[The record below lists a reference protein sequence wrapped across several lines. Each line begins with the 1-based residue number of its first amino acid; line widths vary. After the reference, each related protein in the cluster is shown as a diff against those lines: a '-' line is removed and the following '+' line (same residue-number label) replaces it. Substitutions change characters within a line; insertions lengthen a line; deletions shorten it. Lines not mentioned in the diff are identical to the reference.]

1 MQSHLSHL
9 FLAATVCL
17 ATPVA
22 ARAQPGSPAEEAMQ
36 LARQGKVD
44 RGIELLRQHLQKS
57 AKDVEAREALGN
69 LLVYDGQSDE
79 AVKQWEQCTTGA
91 ESDFR
96 LLMAIGDARLRQG
109 QDGPYITR
117 RRGMIGAAPNQDKN
131 VEAAFKGSHLEL
143 AAAAYEKARKLRP
156 DDEDAAGA
164 LASVYGLQKK
174 HDAAAQVWKSLV
186 DRQPQNAG
194 YVLQYALA
202 TKDAGKPDLAAEF
215 LQKAIALNPRLADAH
230 EALAD
235 YYKQKGQVAL
245 AEQSTNRAEFYG
257 ALPPFCAIEYSDENR
272 TMIGKLDD
280 PATVQKLVADPSDN
294 ATQFLAVLC
303 WRHPHNALETTSFES
318 LEARGPKTTPLLLD
332 LLKDARSTCTV
343 RSSAHILARRK
354 TDGLLDHLLRILP
367 NDMRGFAMD
376 MDIAGSLDEL
386 GDPRAVGPLVQ
397 VVEPANA
404 EPTGIGP
411 TTDRGSARARAALA
425 LGAFDTPEA
434 HRALEQGTLN
444 PQLAPYCIAA
454 LYRLSHDPKHL
465 AALEKMVSERDLPS
479 SRLGY
484 YLNSKVGT
492 PEAKQ
497 LAQTWSKKREAEEAA
512 AKKAEAGKKARSK
525 PETD

>member
-1 MQSHLSHL
+1 
-9 FLAATVCL
+9 
-17 ATPVA
+17 
-22 ARAQPGSPAEEAMQ
+22 
-36 LARQGKVD
+36 
-44 RGIELLRQHLQKS
+44 
-57 AKDVEAREALGN
+57 
-69 LLVYDGQSDE
+69 
-79 AVKQWEQCTTGA
+79 
-91 ESDFR
+91 
-96 LLMAIGDARLRQG
+96 
-109 QDGPYITR
+109 
-117 RRGMIGAAPNQDKN
+117 
-131 VEAAFKGSHLEL
+131 
-143 AAAAYEKARKLRP
+143 
-156 DDEDAAGA
+156 
-164 LASVYGLQKK
+164 
-174 HDAAAQVWKSLV
+174 
-186 DRQPQNAG
+186 
-194 YVLQYALA
+194 
-202 TKDAGKPDLAAEF
+202 
-215 LQKAIALNPRLADAH
+215 
-230 EALAD
+230 
-235 YYKQKGQVAL
+235 
-245 AEQSTNRAEFYG
+245 
-257 ALPPFCAIEYSDENR
+257 
-272 TMIGKLDD
+272 MIGKLDD